1 MIEVRNL
8 TKRFGPHTAVE
19 DLSFT
24 VEDGTIYG
32 FLGPNGAGKSTTMNI
47 MTGYLAATSGEVIIN
62 GHDIEEEPEEAKRT
76 IGYLPEVPPVYG
88 DMTVYEYLQFAA
100 AIKKV
105 PAKERTDAIFEAID
119 ELKLED
125 VSDRLIRNISKGY
138 RQRVGFAQA
147 LLGRPDTLIL
157 DEPMAGLDPRQITE
171 IRDLIRRLGE
181 KHTVILSSHI
191 LTEVAEICDK
201 VLIINKGRLVACDTP
216 EHLRES
222 RRKRAG
228 ITSLLDGS
236 GEALSRSLAKVPGIG
251 YHVMPRD
258 ADGLLPVVFENAD
271 DLSARRAL
279 SRALTEEGILI
290 LGMHPEEVTLEKIF
304 LELTGAES
312 GEETGEMP
320 EERTAGARGEAL
332 SADREQNPD
341 DAGLNDSREGGNP

>member
-8 TKRFGPHTAVE
+8 TKRFGPHTAVD

-47 MTGYLAATSGEVIIN
+47 MTGYLAPTSGEVIIN
-62 GHDIEEEPEEAKRT
+62 GFDIEEEPEEAKRT

-88 DMTVYEYLQFAA
+88 DMTVYEYLRFAA

-105 PAKERTDAIFEAID
+105 PAKERADAVFDSID

-147 LLGRPDTLIL
+147 LLGRPGTLIL
-157 DEPMAGLDPRQITE
+157 DEPMVGLDPKQITE

-201 VLIINKGRLVACDTP
+201 VLIINQGRFVACDTP
-216 EHLRES
+216 EHLQEGRQA
-222 RRKRAG
+222 RAG
-228 ITSLLDGS
+228 LESLLDGS
-236 GEALSRSLAKVPGIG
+236 EEAVKRACEKVSGIG
-251 YHVMPRD
+251 YCIKDRD
-258 ADGLLPVVFENAD
+258 ADGLLPVVFENAA
-271 DLSARRAL
+271 DLSARKAL

-290 LGMHPEEVTLEKIF
+290 LGMYRESVTLESIF
-304 LELTGAES
+304 LELTGETP
-312 GEETGEMP
+312 EEQLDEEAGEMP
-320 EERTAGARGEAL
+320 ENHMAAGSSGIPEDTEG
-332 SADREQNPD
+332 ADS
-341 DAGLNDSREGGNP
+341 GEGGNP